1 MFSILL
7 ERKLEDLAFPL
18 VILTASGGHNDI
30 YVVEEE
36 NNRINTFDPE
46 FPSFTF
52 AGFSVTKV

>member
-7 ERKLEDLAFPL
+7 ERKLEDLTFPL

-36 NNRINTFDPE
+36 NNKINTFDPE
-46 FPSFTF
+46 FPNFTF